1 MSLHAFDTL
10 RFAERLEKA
19 GLTREQAAE
28 FSKALGDFMQEKL
41 VTKEDLRNL
50 ATKEDLHQ
58 LKSELKEDL
67 HQLKS
72 ELKENSQK
80 FATKD
85 DMRWLFGA
93 TIAILT
99 LVMTAFKLFH

>member
-1 MSLHAFDTL
+1 MGLHAFDTL

-41 VTKEDLRNL
+41 VTKEDLQNL
-50 ATKEDLHQ
+50 ATKEDL
-58 LKSELKEDL
+58 
-67 HQLKS
+67 
-72 ELKENSQK
+72 QK
-80 FATKD
+80 FATKE
-85 DMRWLFGA
+85 DMRFLFGA

-99 LVMTAFKLFH
+99 LVMTALKFLH